1 MELQVGPVSLA
12 NTGAKSQKLEF
23 RSNDPYE
30 AAEDRSD
37 CAIKIFQREA
47 VIPSTAPRKARFPL
61 NTFDPKLERT
71 ALFEQL
77 YETYAD
83 YITHYLS
90 GYCASWQDAEDLTQ
104 EVFLKAFL
112 HLHQLR
118 DPSNA
123 GSWLRQIAHNTY
135 VSSLRKKSVSTT
147 CLSDNVSWLSDHE
160 ASFSLVESLDAL
172 QDTVGADSPEYT
184 IIMCAYAGY
193 SYGEIAAMLG
203 ISPQAVRNRLCRI
216 RKKIRADQWSA

>member
-1 MELQVGPVSLA
+1 
-12 NTGAKSQKLEF
+12 
-23 RSNDPYE
+23 
-30 AAEDRSD
+30 
-37 CAIKIFQREA
+37 
-47 VIPSTAPRKARFPL
+47 L
-61 NTFDPKLERT
+61 NTFDPKLDPT

-77 YETYAD
+77 YENYAD
-83 YITHYLS
+83 HITRYLS
-90 GYCASWQDAEDLTQ
+90 GYCTCWQDAEDLTQ

-118 DPSNA
+118 DPSLA

-147 CLSDNVSWLSDHE
+147 CLSDHVSWFPDQK
-160 ASFSLVESLDAL
+160 ADFSLVESMDAL
-172 QDTVGADSPEYT
+172 QGAVGADSPEYT

-193 SYGEIAAMLG
+193 SYEEIAAMLG
-203 ISPQAVRNRLCRI
+203 ITPQAVRNRLCRI

>member
-1 MELQVGPVSLA
+1 
-12 NTGAKSQKLEF
+12 
-23 RSNDPYE
+23 
-30 AAEDRSD
+30 
-37 CAIKIFQREA
+37 
-47 VIPSTAPRKARFPL
+47 L
-61 NTFDPKLERT
+61 NTFSPQIDST

-77 YETYAD
+77 YENYAD

-90 GYCASWQDAEDLTQ
+90 GYCANWQDAEDLTQ

-118 DPSNA
+118 DTSHA

-135 VSSLRKKSVSTT
+135 VSSLRKKGISTA
-147 CLSDNVSWLSDHE
+147 CISDYVFWLSDFE
-160 ASFSLVESLDAL
+160 ENFSLVESLDAL
-172 QDTVGADSPEYT
+172 QDAVGTDSPEYT
-184 IIMCAYAGY
+184 IIMYAYAGY

-216 RKKIRADQWSA
+216 RKKIRAYQWSA